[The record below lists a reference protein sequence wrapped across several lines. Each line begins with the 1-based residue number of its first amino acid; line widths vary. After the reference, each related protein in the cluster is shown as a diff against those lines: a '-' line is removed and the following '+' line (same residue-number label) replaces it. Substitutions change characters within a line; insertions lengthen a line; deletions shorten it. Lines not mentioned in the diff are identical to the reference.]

1 MSFGSRRT
9 RADSTSLRFSTSSAR
24 GSVSG
29 RSRPS
34 RISISSTP
42 PIRPPYVVYTGT
54 PSAAAS
60 RFIVPPAETTRS
72 ASAIRLCASTARS
85 GTITDGRFSPRT

>member
-1 MSFGSRRT
+1 MICGSRRT
-9 RADSTSLRFSTSSAR
+9 RSDLSGTRFSSSSAR

-29 RSRPS
+29 RNRPS

-72 ASAIRLCASTARS
+72 ASAIRLWASTAWS
-85 GTITDGRFSPRT
+85 GTISDGRLRLRT